1 MVRSVTQIPHAWSTV
16 AVDVTNLVAVRTN
29 LRGGFLE
36 REGVE
41 LTYLPFVVK
50 TVVEALRQNPTLNA
64 TWGGDKIILKKR
76 IHMGIAV
83 AGPDGLIVPVIHDA
97 DRLSIAGLAHAV
109 RDLASRAQSKK
120 LILDD
125 VHGGT
130 FTLNNTGVLGSN
142 VSQPIINH
150 PQAAILTTEA
160 IQKRP
165 VVINDAIAIRSMM
178 NLCLS
183 FDHRINDG
191 AEASAFITS
200 VKRRLEAIDADTPI
214 Y

>member
-1 MVRSVTQIPHAWSTV
+1 MLKFIHTTPTASAFIDQT
-16 AVDVTNLVAVRTN
+16 
-29 LRGGFLE
+29 
-36 REGVE
+36 
-41 LTYLPFVVK
+41 FV
-50 TVVEALRQNPTLNA
+50 
-64 TWGGDKIILKKR
+64 
-76 IHMGIAV
+76 
-83 AGPDGLIVPVIHDA
+83 
-97 DRLSIAGLAHAV
+97 AHAL

-120 LILDD
+120 LTLDD
-125 VHGGT
+125 VQGGT

-200 VKRRLEAIDADTPI
+200 VKRRLEALDADTPI